1 MRKTSSRFVVAAV
14 LSMSL
19 VTAAC
24 GSDPDTTNDP
34 VSTSPIAVDVYG
46 TLFTLDARP
55 ERIVSL
61 SPTAT
66 EVLFAVGAGAQV
78 IAADEFSDYPED
90 APTTTLSGFT
100 PNVEAILAFEPDL
113 VVASFNPGDLV
124 ASLAAADVPTLILD
138 AAVDLDDLMYQL
150 EVLAAVTG
158 NPGAA
163 IPVIVDLE
171 ERIATAVARTPALET
186 PITYFHLL
194 DDSLITATSDTFI
207 GAVYGLFGLVNI
219 ADAADPDG
227 TSFGYPQLSAE
238 YLVEADPDL
247 IFLANMDVASFRELP
262 VLGGLRA
269 VDEDGVIELLPDV
282 ASRFGPRIV
291 DFVEQV
297 AEVVAR
303 FATSMLVLVR

>member
-297 AEVVAR
+297 AEVVTRLA
-303 FATSMLVLVR
+303 AGALVLVR